1 MSRCSNDT
9 NSMMVLSL
17 THLGLLIATAILL
30 SVILFF
36 IFNND
41 WQRTAE
47 LQAQASDFS
56 NLLYDTDNS
65 FFERINTYTF
75 THKDYPYSVRMS
87 SEYIVLSAS
96 GSWQKTLKVATK
108 FLIRPWPRMSPQNW
122 TTGEDLHAF
131 LTTTFNHTGT
141 QNDPLS
147 SQNFTVFLH
156 QLNNTLTSLA
166 KEPLNILIDKPIFIE
181 KTFLYYDEKKYDFL
195 LLYQQ

>member
-1 MSRCSNDT
+1 
-9 NSMMVLSL
+9 MMVLSL

-30 SVILFF
+30 SVVLFF

-56 NLLYDTDNS
+56 NLLCDTDNS
-65 FFERINTYTF
+65 FFERINTFTF
-75 THKDYPYSVRMS
+75 THKDYPYSVKIS

-96 GSWQKTLKVATK
+96 GSWQKTLKVASK
-108 FLIRPWPRMSPQNW
+108 FLIRPWPRTSQQNW
-122 TTGEDLHAF
+122 TAGEDLKVF
-131 LTTTFNHTGT
+131 LNTTFHHTGA

-147 SQNFTVFLH
+147 LQNFTVFLH
-156 QLNNTLTSLA
+156 QLNNTIPSYA
-166 KEPLNILIDKPIFIE
+166 KEPLDILIDTPIFIE